1 MTDTPEHPEATG
13 PAPPE
18 FPARRDELLSAAL
31 DGALVDAVGDLGVT
45 PAEIAAL
52 DEVDARARQTDLRAA
67 GRAIGTV
74 PPLDELTRARLVRH
88 AIEAAAVG
96 AGHEA
101 LTPSRLSAQS
111 TAARRSPQRSRR
123 WLLPAASVAAAVA
136 LVGGIGVAFNDDDRQ
151 VADQTEL
158 ANEQFGDVQGPIAA
172 IDYGEVD
179 DVALRDLLAGKSVVA
194 GASSRG
200 SGESDPLTPETESGP
215 AVPPIEDPP
224 NVTYDTAAA
233 AACLA
238 ELNPGGVLPQVI
250 GVASVDGRDGLV
262 AIADEPGRRSGWV
275 VSTDVPCSVLLSAM
289 VRS

>member
-13 PAPPE
+13 PAPPDL
-18 FPARRDELLSAAL
+18 PARRDELLSAAL

-74 PPLDELTRARLVRH
+74 PPLDELTRARLVRR

-96 AGHEA
+96 AGREE

-111 TAARRSPQRSRR
+111 TAARRSAQRSRR
-123 WLLPAASVAAAVA
+123 WLLPAASVAAAAA

-158 ANEQFGDVQGPIAA
+158 ANEQFGDVQDPIAA